1 MRKTEIVMSMTDEN
15 KDAAHKLN
23 SGWHHENDQEQVKVG
38 DASEGKITI
47 IEAASASY
55 RVRSNKST

>member
-1 MRKTEIVMSMTDEN
+1 MSMTDEN

-55 RVRSNKST
+55 RVRSNKNT